1 MPNHILVPYVPH
13 VFGIVRSPQAVENT
27 MPHPTADTNKDEETH
42 SATDGNDG
50 TLAGSADA
58 PAPPQTSQ
66 VALKQRAIKGHPEHP
81 SKAHDIVRKK
91 IEVEF
96 ITSIIKDQKDILG
109 EHLCLMSKSAHGHP
123 RILDLSLALL
133 DSPIFSHYLS

>member
-1 MPNHILVPYVPH
+1 MCLV
-13 VFGIVRSPQAVENT
+13 SSDPQAVENT

-109 EHLCLMSKSAHGHP
+109 EHLCLMSKLAHGHP